1 MISLACYLF
10 KSFMSRPYLHPCFPC
25 VPSFTFICI
34 FTNFLFVIT
43 QFYFIS
49 PFTVSSSSLP
59 FKSDSFRGSI
69 LVLHSVSSIPSL
81 SPNQPPVQSVPLF
94 FPGEENSRGVK
105 LTAHLHIVLGLRM
118 IRAITALHAYAI
130 MSRTGTTLPSPSTSP
145 PTVQISAR
153 FICGN

>member
-1 MISLACYLF
+1 
-10 KSFMSRPYLHPCFPC
+10 
-25 VPSFTFICI
+25 
-34 FTNFLFVIT
+34 
-43 QFYFIS
+43 
-49 PFTVSSSSLP
+49 
-59 FKSDSFRGSI
+59 
-69 LVLHSVSSIPSL
+69 
-81 SPNQPPVQSVPLF
+81 
-94 FPGEENSRGVK
+94 